1 MQEDYFTPLLHGYQD
16 VYNFMKQCLH
26 NDIYEIAHAQRVVCN
41 SLRILDGEKN
51 ADAHVV
57 ILAALLH
64 DIGWGEDTED
74 HAVAGSKT
82 AYAFLRAGGYPDR
95 VAAHVRDCI
104 LTHRYKTTARPE
116 SNEAKIVFDADKLDL
131 MGAVGAARAIEHAV
145 REGEPFYAVQA
156 DGLPGS
162 GKKGEPPSLLREYR
176 KKLRKLPDILFM
188 PTSRVLAAQIRRAQ
202 KTFFADL
209 AREADLT
216 YAEGARLLALHA
228 ASVPP
233 PPAFD

>member
-1 MQEDYFTPLLHGYQD
+1 MDYFTSHIHGYQD
-16 VYNFMKQCLH
+16 VYNFMKHCLRG
-26 NDIYEIAHAQRVVCN
+26 DIYEIAHAQRTVCN

-64 DIGWGEDTED
+64 DIGRGEDMDD
-74 HAVAGSKT
+74 HAALGSAK

-104 LTHRYKTTARPE
+104 LTHRYKTAARPE

-145 REGEPFYAVQA
+145 REREPFYAIQA
-156 DGLPGS
+156 DGLPGA

-176 KKLRKLPDILFM
+176 KKLRTLPDILFM
-188 PTSRVLAAQIRRAQ
+188 PTSRVLATQIRQAQ
-202 KTFFADL
+202 NAFFAGL
-209 AREADLT
+209 TREVDLT

-228 ASVPP
+228 ANVPP